1 VLFDRKGP
9 IDGLVMTIMGFE
21 IDSEKAYREQ
31 INSFTDA
38 SLHYLK
44 IALAGIAASITAGV
58 FAVGVRIC

>member
-1 VLFDRKGP
+1 
-9 IDGLVMTIMGFE
+9 MGFE